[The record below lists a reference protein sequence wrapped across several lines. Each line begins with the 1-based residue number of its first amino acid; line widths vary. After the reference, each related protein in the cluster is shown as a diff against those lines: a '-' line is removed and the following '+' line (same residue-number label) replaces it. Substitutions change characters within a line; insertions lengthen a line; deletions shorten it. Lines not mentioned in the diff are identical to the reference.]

1 MKEAQP
7 ISRKRRFAVVCGIA
21 VGGIALDQ
29 LTKLIAIRA
38 LKGGPTHVFLGDIF
52 RLTYAENEGA
62 FLSLF
67 ANLPDFAR
75 FLLLTGFN
83 SVILLVVLGVLF
95 FRERLAPHALWALAL
110 ILSGGAGNL
119 IDRIFRDG
127 RVVDFMNLGWPG
139 PPFAIRTGIFNV
151 ADLAIV
157 AGLAVM
163 VVFEFR
169 QPQRTE
175 KTSG

>member
-1 MKEAQP
+1 MSEAQP
-7 ISRKRRFAVVCGIA
+7 ISRRRRLAV
-21 VGGIALDQ
+21 VGGIALGGVVLDQ
-29 LTKLIAIRA
+29 VSKVIAIRT
-38 LKGGPTHVFLGDIF
+38 LKGGPTHVFFGDIF

-67 ANLPDFAR
+67 ANLPDLAR

-83 SVILLVVLGVLF
+83 SLILVVVLAVLL

-110 ILSGGAGNL
+110 ILSGGVGNL

-157 AGLAVM
+157 AGLVVM
-163 VVFEFR
+163 VLFEFR
-169 QPQRTE
+169 GAD
-175 KTSG
+175 KASGPKA